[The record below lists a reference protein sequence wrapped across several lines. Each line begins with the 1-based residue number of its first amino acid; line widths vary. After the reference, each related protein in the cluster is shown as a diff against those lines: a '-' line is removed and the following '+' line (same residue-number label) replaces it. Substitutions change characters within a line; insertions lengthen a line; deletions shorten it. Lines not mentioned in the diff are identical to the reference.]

1 MYILFTVCMCVYLLC
16 VSSSAHRRRPAFAAF
31 VCALFSVEIS
41 RFQRVKTAHRAKALR
56 HTHMHGEKKNA
67 VASFGLHL
75 LIVSVGL
82 VVAVLDKLAKHKK
95 ETDYYTHTQQA
106 QISTNLMY
114 VCVCHRIASSW
125 FIFYPR
131 NNFTC
136 NFPSVIF
143 NNICI
148 YICMYLHVVSRKPKG
163 NVKILSTCS
172 GSLSLRK
179 RCRLARHYM
188 RTHTC
193 TNIYLRT

>member
-1 MYILFTVCMCVYLLC
+1 
-16 VSSSAHRRRPAFAAF
+16 
-31 VCALFSVEIS
+31 
-41 RFQRVKTAHRAKALR
+41 
-56 HTHMHGEKKNA
+56 
-67 VASFGLHL
+67 
-75 LIVSVGL
+75 
-82 VVAVLDKLAKHKK
+82 
-95 ETDYYTHTQQA
+95 
-106 QISTNLMY
+106 MY

-172 GSLSLRK
+172 GSFSLRK

-193 TNIYLRT
+193 TNISMHLQVCAHANFIFTCMHTNILISWYKYYPCSLLLMHKRKRLKWLQTHTNTCMHNWCSAAHTHTHISSKSYLRPGRHFGICKWAGQFLQHTHKLIQLFWIMLYNF

>member
-1 MYILFTVCMCVYLLC
+1 MERRKMPLLRSGC
-16 VSSSAHRRRPAFAAF
+16 TCSSFPLVSSSPSWINLQNTKRRP
-31 VCALFSVEIS
+31 
-41 RFQRVKTAHRAKALR
+41 TN
-56 HTHMHGEKKNA
+56 M
-67 VASFGLHL
+67 
-75 LIVSVGL
+75 
-82 VVAVLDKLAKHKK
+82 
-95 ETDYYTHTQQA
+95 HTQV
-106 QISTNLMY
+106 QISTNVMY

-193 TNIYLRT
+193 TNISMHLQVCAHANFIFTYVYIQIY